1 MTMSYAQDPLWRQMQ
16 QFLPP
21 AWHIAPG
28 QEPTEDWWP
37 WQGHRVHLDC
47 YRNPQA
53 AIKVILLHG
62 VDTNGRQMSM
72 ILGRPLAQRG
82 YETVAIDMPEYGM
95 TKVAPGAL
103 VRYDDWVQA
112 GCDLVAA
119 ELARDARPIVLYGLS
134 AGGMLAWHIAQRS
147 KQVRAIV
154 GMTFL
159 DQQSQQVRD
168 ETALNVLMSRV
179 GGALVQWGARSPLK
193 RLRLPMRL
201 ASKMHALVNDPAA
214 LRVWLRDRRSAGNAM
229 TLAFLSSYLNFGPE
243 TAPEDFDCCPVLL
256 TQPAADRW
264 TPLHLSQPFLRRI
277 TRVPVSTV
285 MLEGAGHYPLEQP
298 GLTQMVEAIDA
309 FYRQAAPPDEKCEAH
324 R

>member
-1 MTMSYAQDPLWRQMQ
+1 
-16 QFLPP
+16 
-21 AWHIAPG
+21 
-28 QEPTEDWWP
+28 
-37 WQGHRVHLDC
+37 
-47 YRNPQA
+47 
-53 AIKVILLHG
+53 
-62 VDTNGRQMSM
+62 
-72 ILGRPLAQRG
+72 
-82 YETVAIDMPEYGM
+82 
-95 TKVAPGAL
+95 
-103 VRYDDWVQA
+103 
-112 GCDLVAA
+112 
-119 ELARDARPIVLYGLS
+119 
-134 AGGMLAWHIAQRS
+134 
-147 KQVRAIV
+147 
-154 GMTFL
+154 MTFL

-179 GGALVQWGARSPLK
+179 GGALVQWGARSPRK

-264 TPLHLSQPFLRRI
+264 TPLHLSQPFLQRL
-277 TRVPVSTV
+277 TRVPVTSV
-285 MLEGAGHYPLEQP
+285 LLEGAGHYPLEQP